1 MLLSKGA
8 GSENQFDLTSTC
20 WHAGEQ
26 YAEDM
31 QDAQALT
38 LGLSQITHLD
48 GAIFVVVVRTLE
60 ISCLFG
66 LEANRREMVCNNED
80 VKQTR

>member
-1 MLLSKGA
+1 MEEA
-8 GSENQFDLTSTC
+8 IDLKSTC

-38 LGLSQITHLD
+38 FGLSQTTHFN
-48 GAIFVVVVRTLE
+48 GAIFVVAVRILE
-60 ISCLFG
+60 INCLFS
-66 LEANRREMVCNNED
+66 LEAKRRERV
-80 VKQTR
+80 